1 MSALAPGM
9 TLAAAR
15 RAMAR
20 LLRQAAIDSPE
31 LDARVLAGHGLG
43 LSHTELAA
51 GPERRLSR
59 AEVERLGALCAR
71 RLAREPVARI
81 VGRKEF
87 WGLSFRLGPDTLVPR
102 PETECVVE
110 AALAALAE
118 KRSAPCRVADLGTGS
133 GAMLVALLHELPL
146 AFGIGA
152 DISAPAL
159 ILARSNADQAGVG
172 GRVAFVACDF
182 GQALIGGF
190 DLVVCNPPYIARK
203 EIDALAP
210 EVRRFEPR
218 RALDG
223 GDDGLASYREIAKD
237 AARLLGVGGS
247 LVIEIGAGQ
256 EPAVAGLFEGSGCR
270 PIGPAMRDLAGIPRA
285 LHLARTCP

>member
-1 MSALAPGM
+1 M

-20 LLRQAAIDSPE
+20 LLRQAAIDNPE
-31 LDARVLAGHGLG
+31 LDARVLAGHALG
-43 LSHTELAA
+43 LDHAALAA
-51 GPERRLSR
+51 SADRPLGRADIDRLS
-59 AEVERLGALCAR
+59 ALCGR

-81 VGRKEF
+81 VGEKEF
-87 WGLSFRLGPDTLVPR
+87 WGLCFRLGPDTLVPR

-110 AALAALAE
+110 TALAALAE
-118 KRSAPCRVADLGTGS
+118 RRSAPCHIADLGAGS
-133 GAMLVALLHELPL
+133 GAILVALLYELPL
-146 AFGIGA
+146 AFGVGA

-159 ILARSNADQAGVG
+159 EIARSNAAHAGVG
-172 GRVAFVACDF
+172 ARAAFVACDF

-190 DLVVCNPPYIARK
+190 DLVTCNPPYIVSG

-223 GDDGLASYREIAKD
+223 GDDGLAAYRAIGKD
-237 AARLLGVGGS
+237 AARLLRPGGS

-256 EPAVAGLFEGSGCR
+256 EAAVTDLFEGSGCR
-270 PIGPAMRDLAGIPRA
+270 PIGPAVRDLAGIPRA
-285 LHLARTCP
+285 LRLTRISP